1 MKIGQKFN
9 TLTLKEYFF
18 YIANHKRYSDFNVL
32 GLYRSIIENNK
43 LTVVE
48 KIEVR
53 EYAHSHFHKSFDFLQ
68 LKDPVTFFEVS
79 TIGQE
84 LTVADANQIWEDI
97 KANQQKILADK
108 KIKHRSFGTYSR
120 HYCAQEGGCPY
131 NGLMVRQNT
140 WLAECKIY
148 FQSDRNR
155 YGAKYKSESNK
166 RDRKNERN
174 SVSQSILLGE

>member
-1 MKIGQKFN
+1 MKIGQKFY
-9 TLTLKEYFF
+9 TLTLKEYLF
-18 YIANHKRYSDFNVL
+18 YIDNHKRCSDFNVL
-32 GLYRSIIENNK
+32 GLYRSILENSK
-43 LTVVE
+43 LNLDE
-48 KIEVR
+48 KIQVR
-53 EYAHSHFHKSFDFLQ
+53 EYAHSYFAKSFNFLQ
-68 LKDPVTFFEVS
+68 LKDPVTYYEVS
-79 TIGQE
+79 VIGQE
-84 LTVADANQIWEDI
+84 LTVADKNQIWENI
-97 KANQQKILADK
+97 KANQQQILSDK

-140 WLAECKIY
+140 WLAECQIY

-174 SVSQSILLGE
+174 SVSRSILLSE